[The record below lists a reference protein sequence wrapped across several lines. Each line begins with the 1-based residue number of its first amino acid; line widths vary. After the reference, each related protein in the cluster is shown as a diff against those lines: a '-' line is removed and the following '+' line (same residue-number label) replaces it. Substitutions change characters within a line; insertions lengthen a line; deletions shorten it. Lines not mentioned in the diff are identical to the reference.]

1 MRALAETVVQ
11 QLTSRL
17 REHVDEMTNLRTA
30 IDVHF
35 LRIANMET
43 ARLLGQLPHDWQTV
57 EDKIN
62 AKESGT
68 TVGDSTSFPSMR

>member
-43 ARLLGQLPHDWQTV
+43 ARLLGQLPHDWQV